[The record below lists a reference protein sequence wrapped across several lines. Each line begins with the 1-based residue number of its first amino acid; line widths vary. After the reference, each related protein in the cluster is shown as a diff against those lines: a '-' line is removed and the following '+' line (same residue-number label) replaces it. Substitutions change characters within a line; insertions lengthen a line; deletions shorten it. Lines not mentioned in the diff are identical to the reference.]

1 MNNKPNKKN
10 QIDETA
16 QRLFENFQVPP
27 PSGLWDD
34 IEAVSPDDKID
45 KVFERQFKYLEVTP
59 PNRNWLAIRKR
70 IIFPPIILR
79 HLSTFSKIA
88 AILVI
93 GLLCYHS
100 FYYIQHQN
108 YIVQHQIEKPKPKT
122 SITFGEAIQKK
133 KALKQEVLPDLTIPP
148 QFISKEEQKKEEAR
162 NLLASL
168 LADNEFPDSLLD
180 LESIE
185 AILEPLEPL
194 PVFSAMASAAE
205 NEKIIMEAL
214 SVERV
219 KYLPTLPTTDLT
231 ISIPLRVVE
240 EHEIE
245 HLLKMYET
253 FEKEKE
259 ALLQ

>member
-1 MNNKPNKKN
+1 MNNKPDKKH

-34 IEAVSPDDKID
+34 IETVSPNHEID

-59 PNRNWLAIRKR
+59 PEKNWLAIQKR

-79 HLSTFSKIA
+79 HLSTLSKVA

-93 GLLCYHS
+93 GLL
-100 FYYIQHQN
+100 YYYSSSHIQQHD
-108 YIVQHQIEKPKPKT
+108 YIAQQKIENPKPKT

-148 QFISKEEQKKEEAR
+148 QIISKKEQKKEEAR

-205 NEKIIMEAL
+205 DEKIMMEAL
-214 SVERV
+214 SVEKV
-219 KYLPTLPTTDLT
+219 KYLPTLPTTDLM

-253 FEKEKE
+253 FKKEKE
-259 ALLQ
+259 ELLQ